1 MRSSPINVSDAIE
14 RRKKKISRIWPRK
27 NIVVKGDLGA
37 KYVMDS
43 IRPSRGVTKGICH
56 EISRA
61 KSYNR

>member
-1 MRSSPINVSDAIE
+1 MCQMQFKEE
-14 RRKKKISRIWPRK
+14 RKKISLIWTRE